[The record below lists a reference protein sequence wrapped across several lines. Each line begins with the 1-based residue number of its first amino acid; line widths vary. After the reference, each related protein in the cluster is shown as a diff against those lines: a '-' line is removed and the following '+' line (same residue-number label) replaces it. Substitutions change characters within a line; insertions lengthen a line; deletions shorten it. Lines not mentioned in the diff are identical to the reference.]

1 MPRHRILIVDDE
13 KAELE
18 SWRRALEL
26 SDFFVMTA
34 QDAKTALKMCDEH
47 VFDLVL
53 LDFIMPSMTGI
64 ELLGQIRKRQP
75 LVRSI
80 IVSGKIDP
88 EVDEDTLTNELR
100 SSIEAD
106 VYLHKPVSNNRLKET
121 ISQLLEKLQ
130 DSKDWEDIAS
140 IAVKAHRIT
149 AASTKQASK
158 SLKKHKKK
166 KTNK

>member
-1 MPRHRILIVDDE
+1 MPHHRILIVDDE
-13 KAELE
+13 RAELE

-26 SDFFVMTA
+26 ADFAVMTA
-34 QDAKTALKMCDEH
+34 QDPKTALKLCDEH

-53 LDFIMPSMTGI
+53 LDFIMPTMTGI

-88 EVDEDTLTNELR
+88 EVDEDTITNELR
-100 SSIEAD
+100 SSVEAD
-106 VYLHKPVSNNRLKET
+106 VYLHKPVSNIRLKET

-130 DSKDWEDIAS
+130 DSKDWEDIAG
-140 IAVKAHRIT
+140 IAVKAHKIT

-158 SLKKHKKK
+158 DLKKHKKK
-166 KTNK
+166 RKK